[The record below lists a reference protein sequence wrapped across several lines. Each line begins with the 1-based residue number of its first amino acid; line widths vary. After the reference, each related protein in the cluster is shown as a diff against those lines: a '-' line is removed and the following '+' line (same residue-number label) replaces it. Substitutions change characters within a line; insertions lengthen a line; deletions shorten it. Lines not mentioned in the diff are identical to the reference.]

1 MYNGQFMKGFIHVLA
16 FVCMIWMADRF
27 GPIMVPVF
35 FAYFF
40 YSVFDAYKTAHA
52 IEMGQPVPDPF
63 GLERM
68 LSGHAGVSS
77 HTSTTPPSAA
87 FVNESGREYT
97 PPAAAVGP
105 PSQPPVDFRASRHA
119 LPTGAIVLI
128 VLGALFLLDNIGGF
142 EFHWVHR
149 LWPLILIILGGWL
162 LVRRLGLLEGV
173 PIEQYRS
180 RGLMGPAILLTLG
193 LLSVISWGIILYK
206 LWTFNRIQSQSS
218 RFLEIFR
225 RSTKFSEVQA
235 VCQSLNDSP
244 LVGIFLA
251 GYAELN
257 LQLRP
262 SSGSANSANPAGS
275 AAASRPVLKSLV
287 SVDRALMRASNVE
300 TNKLEKHITFL
311 ATTAAVTPFIGLFGT
326 VVGIIAA
333 FQGIGAQGSTSLDVV
348 APGIADA
355 LIATAAGL
363 AAAIPAVYFYN
374 LLTQRVKGLASE
386 MDDFSL
392 EFLNI
397 VERNFT

>member
-1 MYNGQFMKGFIHVLA
+1 LRTLGHLLAMQVEGATAPATPLSGGFLDLIKDSSPISQFVLA
-16 FVCMIWMADRF
+16 ILVIF
-27 GPIMVPVF
+27 
-35 FAYFF
+35 
-40 YSVFDAYKTAHA
+40 S
-52 IEMGQPVPDPF
+52 
-63 GLERM
+63 
-68 LSGHAGVSS
+68 
-77 HTSTTPPSAA
+77 
-87 FVNESGREYT
+87 
-97 PPAAAVGP
+97 
-105 PSQPPVDFRASRHA
+105 
-119 LPTGAIVLI
+119 IV
-128 VLGALFLLDNIGGF
+128 
-142 EFHWVHR
+142 
-149 LWPLILIILGGWL
+149 
-162 LVRRLGLLEGV
+162 
-173 PIEQYRS
+173 
-180 RGLMGPAILLTLG
+180 
-193 LLSVISWGIILYK
+193 SWGIILYK
-206 LWTFNRIQSQSS
+206 LWTFNRIQSQST

-225 RSTKFSEVQA
+225 RSAKFSEVQA

-244 LVGIFLA
+244 LVGIFLS

-257 LQLRP
+257 LQLRQAT
-262 SSGSANSANPAGS
+262 GAANSATAP
-275 AAASRPVLKSLV
+275 ASRPMLKSLV

-326 VVGIIAA
+326 VLGIISA

>member
-1 MYNGQFMKGFIHVLA
+1 MFDSRLDAWYSDDSALSQRRIIARRLVCARSDTCCSPCRSKAPLLQPQRSVVASSTSSKTRRPISQFVLA
-16 FVCMIWMADRF
+16 ILVIF
-27 GPIMVPVF
+27 
-35 FAYFF
+35 
-40 YSVFDAYKTAHA
+40 S
-52 IEMGQPVPDPF
+52 
-63 GLERM
+63 
-68 LSGHAGVSS
+68 
-77 HTSTTPPSAA
+77 
-87 FVNESGREYT
+87 
-97 PPAAAVGP
+97 
-105 PSQPPVDFRASRHA
+105 
-119 LPTGAIVLI
+119 IV
-128 VLGALFLLDNIGGF
+128 
-142 EFHWVHR
+142 
-149 LWPLILIILGGWL
+149 
-162 LVRRLGLLEGV
+162 
-173 PIEQYRS
+173 
-180 RGLMGPAILLTLG
+180 
-193 LLSVISWGIILYK
+193 SWGIILYK
-206 LWTFNRIQSQSS
+206 LWTFNRIQSQST

-225 RSTKFSEVQA
+225 RSAKFSEVQA

-257 LQLRP
+257 LQLRQAA
-262 SSGSANSANPAGS
+262 GGANPAH
-275 AAASRPVLKSLV
+275 APATPAPRPVLKSLV

-326 VVGIIAA
+326 VLGIISA

>member
-1 MYNGQFMKGFIHVLA
+1 MRTLGFLLAMQVEGAAAPAPALGGGFIDLVSKSTPLSKAVLA
-16 FVCMIWMADRF
+16 TLVIF
-27 GPIMVPVF
+27 
-35 FAYFF
+35 
-40 YSVFDAYKTAHA
+40 S
-52 IEMGQPVPDPF
+52 
-63 GLERM
+63 
-68 LSGHAGVSS
+68 
-77 HTSTTPPSAA
+77 
-87 FVNESGREYT
+87 
-97 PPAAAVGP
+97 
-105 PSQPPVDFRASRHA
+105 
-119 LPTGAIVLI
+119 IV
-128 VLGALFLLDNIGGF
+128 
-142 EFHWVHR
+142 
-149 LWPLILIILGGWL
+149 
-162 LVRRLGLLEGV
+162 
-173 PIEQYRS
+173 
-180 RGLMGPAILLTLG
+180 
-193 LLSVISWGIILYK
+193 SWGIILYK

-244 LVGIFLA
+244 LVGIFLS

-257 LQLRP
+257 LQLRQAP
-262 SSGSANSANPAGS
+262 GAANPAQTP
-275 AAASRPVLKSLV
+275 AAAPSRPVLRSLV

-326 VVGIIAA
+326 VLGIIAA
-333 FQGIGAQGSTSLDVV
+333 FQGIGSQGSTSLDVV

-374 LLTQRVKGLASE
+374 LLTQRVKGMASE

>member
-1 MYNGQFMKGFIHVLA
+1 LRTLGHLLAMQVEGATAPPTALSGGFIDL
-16 FVCMIWMADRF
+16 IR
-27 GPIMVPVF
+27 
-35 FAYFF
+35 
-40 YSVFDAYKTAHA
+40 
-52 IEMGQPVPDPF
+52 
-63 GLERM
+63 
-68 LSGHAGVSS
+68 SS
-77 HTSTTPPSAA
+77 FTTPISAA
-87 FVNESGREYT
+87 
-97 PPAAAVGP
+97 
-105 PSQPPVDFRASRHA
+105 
-119 LPTGAIVLI
+119 
-128 VLGALFLLDNIGGF
+128 VLGS
-142 EFHWVHR
+142 
-149 LWPLILIILGGWL
+149 LIIFSI
-162 LVRRLGLLEGV
+162 V
-173 PIEQYRS
+173 
-180 RGLMGPAILLTLG
+180 
-193 LLSVISWGIILYK
+193 SWGIILYK
-206 LWTFNRIQSQSS
+206 LWTFNRIQSQST

-225 RSTKFSEVQA
+225 RSAKFSEVQA

-244 LVGIFLA
+244 LVGIFLS

-257 LQLRP
+257 LQLRQ
-262 SSGSANSANPAGS
+262 STGAAN
-275 AAASRPVLKSLV
+275 AATTAARPVLKSLV

-300 TNKLEKHITFL
+300 TNRLEKHITFL

-326 VVGIIAA
+326 VLGIISA

>member
-1 MYNGQFMKGFIHVLA
+1 MRTLGNLLLAMQADSATAPAAHALGGGFIDLIRQSTPLSKAVLA
-16 FVCMIWMADRF
+16 TLVIF
-27 GPIMVPVF
+27 
-35 FAYFF
+35 
-40 YSVFDAYKTAHA
+40 S
-52 IEMGQPVPDPF
+52 
-63 GLERM
+63 
-68 LSGHAGVSS
+68 
-77 HTSTTPPSAA
+77 
-87 FVNESGREYT
+87 
-97 PPAAAVGP
+97 
-105 PSQPPVDFRASRHA
+105 
-119 LPTGAIVLI
+119 IV
-128 VLGALFLLDNIGGF
+128 
-142 EFHWVHR
+142 
-149 LWPLILIILGGWL
+149 
-162 LVRRLGLLEGV
+162 
-173 PIEQYRS
+173 
-180 RGLMGPAILLTLG
+180 
-193 LLSVISWGIILYK
+193 SWGIILYK
-206 LWTFNRIQSQSS
+206 LLTFNRIRSQSS

-257 LQLRP
+257 LQLRQAT
-262 SSGSANSANPAGS
+262 SGANPAHNP
-275 AAASRPVLKSLV
+275 APPARPVLKSLV

-326 VVGIIAA
+326 VLGIIAA

>member
-1 MYNGQFMKGFIHVLA
+1 LRTLGHLLAMQVEGATASPTALSGGFIDL
-16 FVCMIWMADRF
+16 IR
-27 GPIMVPVF
+27 
-35 FAYFF
+35 
-40 YSVFDAYKTAHA
+40 
-52 IEMGQPVPDPF
+52 
-63 GLERM
+63 
-68 LSGHAGVSS
+68 SS
-77 HTSTTPPSAA
+77 FTTPISAA
-87 FVNESGREYT
+87 
-97 PPAAAVGP
+97 
-105 PSQPPVDFRASRHA
+105 
-119 LPTGAIVLI
+119 
-128 VLGALFLLDNIGGF
+128 VLGS
-142 EFHWVHR
+142 
-149 LWPLILIILGGWL
+149 LIIFSI
-162 LVRRLGLLEGV
+162 V
-173 PIEQYRS
+173 
-180 RGLMGPAILLTLG
+180 
-193 LLSVISWGIILYK
+193 SWGIILYK
-206 LWTFNRIQSQSS
+206 LWTFNRIQSQST

-225 RSTKFSEVQA
+225 RSAKFSEVQA

-244 LVGIFLA
+244 LVGIFLS

-257 LQLRP
+257 LQLRQ
-262 SSGSANSANPAGS
+262 STGTANTATTVPA
-275 AAASRPVLKSLV
+275 RPVLKSLV

-300 TNKLEKHITFL
+300 TNRLEKHITFL

-326 VVGIIAA
+326 VLGIISA